1 MSSGAPVTVVRKILL
16 PPTSEDRTMLYVALI
31 AIGIAVASLCY
42 SIEVL
47 DREGLELL
55 KD

>member
-1 MSSGAPVTVVRKILL
+1 
-16 PPTSEDRTMLYVALI
+16 MLYIVLI
-31 AIGIAVASLCY
+31 VIGIAVASLCY

-55 KD
+55 KG

>member
-1 MSSGAPVTVVRKILL
+1 MSSGAATAIVRKILL

-31 AIGIAVASLCY
+31 AIGVAVASLCY
-42 SIEVL
+42 SIEVI